1 MTWLT
6 WRQFRPQAVTAAA
19 ALAAFAVLLA
29 VTGPHLASLYAASR
43 ITGCHSQ
50 SCGELASTF
59 LRLVGVGI
67 YPVVYMLG
75 IAGVVLAPAVIGIFW
90 GAPLIAREF
99 EAGTFRLAWTQ
110 SVTRTRWLAVKL
122 ALTGLAAMAVTEA
135 LSLMQGWW
143 AAPIGQ
149 AARLATTS
157 SFPLGMGPFSLL
169 AFDAHGITPLG
180 YAAFAFTLGVT
191 TGVLLRRA
199 VPAMA
204 LTLVIF
210 AAVQVAMPLGI
221 RPHLFPPDHTTA
233 ALSSFTQLQ
242 TQIGPNGAFAFGAQF
257 LPGQPGAWILSTG
270 AVNAAGQ
277 PVSTNPAACR
287 SLALSGSPAW
297 TQCLTSHG
305 IRIAVTYQPTSR
317 YWALEWTE
325 TAIFVALAVA
335 LAGFCFWWIGRRR
348 LS

>member
-6 WRQFRPQAVTAAA
+6 WRQFRAQAITAAA
-19 ALAAFAVLLA
+19 ALAVLAVLLA
-29 VTGPHLASLYAASR
+29 VTGPHLASLYAASG
-43 ITGCHSQ
+43 ITGCHSG
-50 SCGELASTF
+50 SCGQLASSF
-59 LRLVGVGI
+59 LSLVGAGI
-67 YPVVYMLG
+67 YPAVYLLG
-75 IAGVVLAPAVIGIFW
+75 IAGTVLAPAVIGIFW

-110 SVTRTRWLAVKL
+110 SITRARWLAVKL
-122 ALTGLAAMAVTEA
+122 TLTGLAAMAVTEA
-135 LSLMQGWW
+135 LSLIQAWW

-149 AARLATTS
+149 AARLATNS
-157 SFPLGMGPFSLL
+157 NFPLGMGPFSPL

-191 TGVLLRRA
+191 TGVLIRRA

-204 LTLVIF
+204 ITLAIF
-210 AAVQVAMPLGI
+210 AAAQVAMPLWL

-233 ALSSFTQLQ
+233 ALSSFSSLP
-242 TQIGPNGAFAFGAQF
+242 TQIGPNGSFAFSPDY
-257 LPGQPGAWILSTG
+257 LPSQPGAWILSSG
-270 AVNAAGQ
+270 AVNAAGR
-277 PVSTNPAACR
+277 PVSTSPAACPPM
-287 SLALSGSPAW
+287 SPAW

-317 YWALEWTE
+317 YWAIQGTE
-325 TAIFVALAVA
+325 TAIYLALALA
-335 LAGFCFWWIGRRR
+335 LTGYCFWRLGRRH